1 MRQDF
6 AANLL
11 ITYLPTSIRVEF
23 VIGCVCVK
31 LYLCKLRL
39 AWLFCFCLR
48 RFGRFAVW
56 DTHLKSVTLY
66 VIITQRNSMFP
77 INFSSKK
84 GGFQGTSGE
93 DWTKIVA
100 HKHWLLR
107 ELYGRNSIVPHISTF
122 PTIFVQKVRSKGALS
137 SFLTGERAKPSLFV
151 QHKLT
156 QTIRARTEKSD
167 Q

>member
-1 MRQDF
+1 MVCSLFFLFSFSERCGAFLSPPQ
-6 AANLL
+6 
-11 ITYLPTSIRVEF
+11 IRKRN
-23 VIGCVCVK
+23 K
-31 LYLCKLRL
+31 LCRK
-39 AWLFCFCLR
+39 
-48 RFGRFAVW
+48 
-56 DTHLKSVTLY
+56 DY
-66 VIITQRNSMFP
+66 VGIQYVPFSFSFSWTVGSGLTQRNSMFP

-156 QTIRARTEKSD
+156 QTSTDTLTSRDGTKEVERH
-167 Q
+167 

>member
-1 MRQDF
+1 
-6 AANLL
+6 
-11 ITYLPTSIRVEF
+11 
-23 VIGCVCVK
+23 
-31 LYLCKLRL
+31 
-39 AWLFCFCLR
+39 
-48 RFGRFAVW
+48 
-56 DTHLKSVTLY
+56 
-66 VIITQRNSMFP
+66 MFP

-167 Q
+167 QLKFFFYVAGNMFNIYNDDKSITRKINVLQSSKEEH